1 MHYSKMD
8 TVLDTLNEIELKK
21 RKKDLQIQVK
31 KINILLKNMNNIN
44 IINTEPKIKKIV
56 IKKI

>member
-1 MHYSKMD
+1 MD
-8 TVLDTLNEIELKK
+8 SILNTLNEVELKK

-31 KINILLKNMNNIN
+31 KINNILKNINNEK
-44 IINTEPKIKKIV
+44 NTDNKIKKII

>member
-1 MHYSKMD
+1 MD

-31 KINILLKNMNNIN
+31 KINILLKNINNNTNNN

-56 IKKI
+56 LKKI

>member
-1 MHYSKMD
+1 MD

>member
-1 MHYSKMD
+1 MD

-31 KINILLKNMNNIN
+31 KINILLKNINNNN
-44 IINTEPKIKKIV
+44 IINTESKIKKI
-56 IKKI
+56 ILKKI

>member
-1 MHYSKMD
+1 MD

-31 KINILLKNMNNIN
+31 KINILLKNINNN
-44 IINTEPKIKKIV
+44 NGIINTESKIKKI
-56 IKKI
+56 ILKKI

>member
-1 MHYSKMD
+1 MD

-31 KINILLKNMNNIN
+31 KINILLKNMNHKND

-56 IKKI
+56 LKKI

>member
-1 MHYSKMD
+1 MD

-31 KINILLKNMNNIN
+31 KINILLKNINNNN

-56 IKKI
+56 IKKT

>member
-1 MHYSKMD
+1 MD

-31 KINILLKNMNNIN
+31 KINILLKNINNTN
-44 IINTEPKIKKIV
+44 NNINTEPKIKKI
-56 IKKI
+56 IILKKT

>member
-1 MHYSKMD
+1 MD

-31 KINILLKNMNNIN
+31 KINILLKGMNHNN
-44 IINTEPKIKKIV
+44 DIIHSEPKIKKIV
-56 IKKI
+56 IKKT

>member
-1 MHYSKMD
+1 MD

-31 KINILLKNMNNIN
+31 KINILLKNMNNN

-56 IKKI
+56 LKKI

>member
-1 MHYSKMD
+1 MD

-31 KINILLKNMNNIN
+31 KINILLKNIN
-44 IINTEPKIKKIV
+44 PKNDIIINEPKIKKI
-56 IKKI
+56 ILKKI

>member
-1 MHYSKMD
+1 MD
-8 TVLDTLNEIELKK
+8 SILNTLNEIELKK

-31 KINILLKNMNNIN
+31 KINNLLKNIDSEKNIDSKS
-44 IINTEPKIKKIV
+44 KIKKII

>member
-1 MHYSKMD
+1 MD

-31 KINILLKNMNNIN
+31 KINILLKNMIN
-44 IINTEPKIKKIV
+44 KNDIINTEPKIKKIFL
-56 IKKI
+56 KKT

>member
-1 MHYSKMD
+1 MD

-31 KINILLKNMNNIN
+31 KINILLKNMNNKN
-44 IINTEPKIKKIV
+44 DIIYTEPKIKKIV
-56 IKKI
+56 LKKT